1 MRGVLLIPLAVAV
14 ILAVLYLVTRRDE
27 ERGHG
32 WRILD
37 GLSDLLSWWS
47 WWR

>member
-27 ERGHG
+27 ERAHG

>member
-1 MRGVLLIPLAVAV
+1 MRGVLLIPLAMAV

-27 ERGHG
+27 EGGHG